1 MTLSRTVPGE
11 PAGEGWVVDRQLP
24 FDRGETPMFLVTQH
38 RNLRPFLHL
47 ADVIRCAAR
56 AIS

>member
-38 RNLRPFLHL
+38 RNLRPSLHL